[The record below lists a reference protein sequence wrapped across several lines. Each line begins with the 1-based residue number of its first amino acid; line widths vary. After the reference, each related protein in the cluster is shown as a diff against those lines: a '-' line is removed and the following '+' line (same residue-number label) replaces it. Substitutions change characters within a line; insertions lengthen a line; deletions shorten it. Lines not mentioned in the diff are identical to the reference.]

1 MRRMSQRHEITVLF
15 SNFRIMSEFYDDEK
29 QAFRSLL
36 AQYGIYLTRTKIEG
50 TAYEPDGNILYKIFC
65 TTFAEV
71 KNDVGCTGA
80 EPYLQSCLYYLEW
93 TRQYAPLKP
102 RSVLPCIFIIVCG
115 PYIGFAGAG
124 WNVRPNA
131 QVLSATIP
139 FHFRHSDTKLRTMA
153 ARHFDAFQKAIH
165 SLEEYYR

>member
-1 MRRMSQRHEITVLF
+1 
-15 SNFRIMSEFYDDEK
+15 MSEFYDDEK

-115 PYIGFAGAG
+115 EFLEISWYMRITAGIGPYIGFAGAG